1 MAHIENVFDTFGK
14 CEVPYTKSEHSFST
28 IITLIYIKQE
38 SWGVGGGGAFLSL
51 GPLFEQTR

>member
-1 MAHIENVFDTFGK
+1 MAHMENVFDTFGK

-38 SWGVGGGGAFLSL
+38 YWGGGGAFSSL

>member
-1 MAHIENVFDTFGK
+1 MAHMENVFDTFGK

-38 SWGVGGGGAFLSL
+38 YWGGGGGHFRL
-51 GPLFEQTR
+51 